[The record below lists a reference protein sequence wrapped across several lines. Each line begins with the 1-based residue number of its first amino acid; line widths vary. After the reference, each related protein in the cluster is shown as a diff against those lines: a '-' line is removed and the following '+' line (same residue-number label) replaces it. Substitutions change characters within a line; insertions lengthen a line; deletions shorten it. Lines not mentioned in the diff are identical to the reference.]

1 MNTTL
6 PGQAAIA
13 VEMVARQSAV
23 TTAMATSPFKLLVPR
38 PRGRSVTACTSNF
51 GGGMVAGDTTRLEVR
66 LESGT
71 RCLLGTQ
78 ASTKIYRN
86 PARLACH
93 HHTVADIGDQAL
105 LAFTP
110 DAIQA
115 FAGSIFHQHQT
126 FRLGTGAGLVL
137 VDWLSSGRPAYG
149 ERWAFEQFTSRN
161 EVFLADQLIF
171 LDSLRLDGAVSPLS
185 GPFRTGRFDCLAL
198 VALLGSPLREAASAM
213 VASAAAQPPPTRSAL
228 VWSVSPHPHGAILRA
243 AGDSIENVSRLLQQ
257 QLHFLG
263 DLLVDSPW
271 SRRW

>member
-1 MNTTL
+1 
-6 PGQAAIA
+6 
-13 VEMVARQSAV
+13 
-23 TTAMATSPFKLLVPR
+23 
-38 PRGRSVTACTSNF
+38 
-51 GGGMVAGDTTRLEVR
+51 MVAGDTTRLEVR
-66 LESGT
+66 LEPGT

-86 PARLACH
+86 PARLSCH
-93 HHTVADIGDQAL
+93 HQTVAEIGDGAL

-126 FRLGTGAGLVL
+126 FRLGAGAGLVL
-137 VDWLSSGRPAYG
+137 VDWLSSGRPACG
-149 ERWAFEQFTSRN
+149 ERWAFERFTSRN

-198 VALLGSPLREAASAM
+198 VALLGSPLREAAAAM
-213 VASAAAQPPPTRSAL
+213 VAAAAAQPPPTRSAL

-263 DLLVDSPW
+263 ELLVDSPW